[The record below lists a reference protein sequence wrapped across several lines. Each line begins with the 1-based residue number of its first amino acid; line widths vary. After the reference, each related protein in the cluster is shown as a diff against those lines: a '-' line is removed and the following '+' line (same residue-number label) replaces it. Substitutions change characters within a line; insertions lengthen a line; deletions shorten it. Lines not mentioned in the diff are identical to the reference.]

1 MERHKFNVVMKEDE
15 NGKPVRKFVPDD
27 SPKEMPFPAKVH
39 PYPVS
44 GAFLTVEKEEVQEA
58 KANLLKGLIRLVEM
72 VAEDDDFWE
81 VKELDENT
89 VTIGWK
95 VHFPTMDGSEEPIIL
110 GRK

>member
-1 MERHKFNVVMKEDE
+1 MERHKFKVVMKEDE

-27 SPKEMPFPAKVH
+27 SPQEIPFPTQVH

-44 GAFLTVEKEEVQEA
+44 RAFLTVEKKEVQEA

-72 VAEDDDFWE
+72 VAENDDFWE

-89 VTIGWK
+89 VAIGWK
-95 VHFPTMDGSEEPIIL
+95 VHFPTMDGPEEPIIL

>member
-1 MERHKFNVVMKEDE
+1 MERHKFKVVMKEDE

-27 SPKEMPFPAKVH
+27 SPQDLPFPAQVH
-39 PYPVS
+39 EYPVY
-44 GAFLTVEKEEVQEA
+44 GAFLNADKKEVQEA
-58 KANLLKGLIRLVEM
+58 KANLLKGLILLVET

-89 VTIGWK
+89 VAIGWK
-95 VHFPTMDGSEEPIIL
+95 VHFPTMDGPEEPIIL